1 MTSRLT
7 LTARSTD
14 DIQILK
20 RETIGEGWGQ
30 LERYHLKHR
39 RFDESWSEA
48 IDRDLYT
55 IGEVAVV
62 LVYDPKQDTVLL
74 TEQFR
79 TCGLRYGEATWLVEA
94 IAGLIDGDDD
104 PEETARREAQEE
116 AGCDITDLVHISTYY
131 SSPGGYGE
139 RIDLYAAAADLSEA
153 GGIFGLAHEHED
165 IRAVVVPFTDA
176 LAACDD
182 GRIIDGKTLIAVNWL
197 ARHKD
202 KLAP

>member
-7 LTARSTD
+7 PTTRSTD

-20 RETIGEGWGQ
+20 RDVIGEGWGQ
-30 LERYHLKHR
+30 IERYHLKHR
-39 RFDESWSEA
+39 RFDGSWSEP

-55 IGEVAVV
+55 IGEVAAV
-62 LVYDPKQDTVLL
+62 LLYDPKQDTILL

-79 TCGLRYGEATWLVEA
+79 TCGLHYGEATWLLEIV
-94 IAGLIDGDDD
+94 AGLIDGNDD
-104 PEETARREAQEE
+104 PEETARRETKEE
-116 AGCDITDLVHISTYY
+116 AGCDVTELVHISTNY

-139 RIDLYAAAADLSEA
+139 RIYLYAAAVDLSDA
-153 GGIFGLAHEHED
+153 GGFFGLAHEHED

-182 GRIIDGKTLIAVNWL
+182 GRIIDGKTLIALNWL
-197 ARHKD
+197 ARHKA
-202 KLAP
+202 KLK

>member
-7 LTARSTD
+7 LTTRNTD
-14 DIQILK
+14 DIQILG
-20 RETIGEGWGQ
+20 REVIGEGWGQ

-39 RFDESWSEA
+39 RFDDSWSQA

-55 IGEVAVV
+55 IGEVAAV
-62 LVYDPKQDTVLL
+62 LVYDPKQDIVLL

-79 TCGLRYGEATWLVEA
+79 TCGLRYGEATWLVE
-94 IAGLIDGDDD
+94 IVAGLIDGDDD
-104 PEETARREAQEE
+104 PEETARREAKEE
-116 AGCDITDLVHISTYY
+116 SGCDIADLVHISTHY
-131 SSPGGYGE
+131 SSPGGCGE
-139 RIDLYAAAADLSEA
+139 RIYLYAAAADLSEA